1 MPRVETIADAF
12 AGPSSRG
19 RAHRFAPFWLILL
32 VVLFSGCAGDRSEIS
47 GAGQSTTLTLTSP
60 PNRLVFQRSLAGEA
74 FIPIAGEC
82 PWPSAMMEAR
92 LLPLQP
98 VGKPTRW
105 ASLGVAKT
113 DGHFQGRLFAKSGWY
128 ALEVRARGPRDVTL
142 VTTVERV
149 GVGEVFVVVGHS
161 VAQGGDMNL
170 PGATDDRVNTVA
182 WPTPENQRRD
192 YERTGVA
199 GFLPPLVGTAFTN
212 DVQPAPFGH
221 GTYFWARFG
230 ELVAREQNV
239 PVMIFNA
246 AFGGTSLGHWAKS
259 ARGESFEHG
268 FVKSAIRM
276 PYINLPNTMERYLKV
291 TGVRAILAD
300 QGQNDWPEPDAN
312 VVFTNYLTWVER
324 ARADLGFPQLAV
336 VVNRQTPPGNR
347 VQIRQAQERMFRE
360 VPHCFPGP
368 DYDQLLPGDR
378 PDKIHLGE
386 SGAQKAAQLWAGALD
401 ARFFKTAVP
410 FQSPEER

>member
-1 MPRVETIADAF
+1 
-12 AGPSSRG
+12 
-19 RAHRFAPFWLILL
+19 
-32 VVLFSGCAGDRSEIS
+32 
-47 GAGQSTTLTLTSP
+47 
-60 PNRLVFQRSLAGEA
+60 
-74 FIPIAGEC
+74 
-82 PWPSAMMEAR
+82 
-92 LLPLQP
+92 
-98 VGKPTRW
+98 
-105 ASLGVAKT
+105 
-113 DGHFQGRLFAKSGWY
+113 
-128 ALEVRARGPRDVTL
+128 
-142 VTTVERV
+142 
-149 GVGEVFVVVGHS
+149 VFVVAGHS
-161 VAQGGDMNL
+161 VAQGADINL

-182 WPTPENQRRD
+182 WPTPENSRRD
-192 YERTGVA
+192 YERTGEA
-199 GFLPPLVGTAFTN
+199 RFLPPLVGSAFSN
-212 DVQPAPFGH
+212 GVQPAPFGH

-246 AFGGTSLGHWAKS
+246 AFGGTSLAHWAKS

-268 FVKSAIRM
+268 FVKAAIRM

-347 VQIRQAQERMFRE
+347 VQIRQAQERMIRE

-368 DYDQLLPGDR
+368 DYDQLLPADR
-378 PDKIHLGE
+378 PDKIHLSE
-386 SGAQKAAQLWAGALD
+386 SGAEKAAQFWADALD
-401 ARFFKTAVP
+401 TRFFKTAVP
-410 FQSPEER
+410 FQPHGEP